1 MAVQLYQCTAW
12 RIARVYRTV
21 FVHVLTLQP
30 FVAPDNEVKAQQV
43 GHVTL
48 ETWCDPDREM
58 NYWEAWKTRSNH
70 HSNMHFLQ
78 KNLCQSKETILHGPA
93 ANVHKS
99 DLQPLLATPPTSCP
113 HQIWQICVSPQEGRK
128 RKEHHRKLKSALGN
142 QETELR
148 RAWNM
153 LVTVQEAAC
162 TSTVC
167 VHLHYTMHDKY
178 AHKFAAV
185 CDCVCVCV
193 YSKCRQ
199 SYIGSFAF
207 AVLINV
213 RLFCSRM
220 SSFRTEL
227 QPVRTAR
234 ESSARDVKL
243 KNRLVF
249 RQ

>member
-48 ETWCDPDREM
+48 ETWCDSDREM

-167 VHLHYTMHDKY
+167 VHLHYIMHDKY

-193 YSKCRQ
+193 CVLKMPSIVYRQ
-199 SYIGSFAF
+199 FC
-207 AVLINV
+207 
-213 RLFCSRM
+213 FCSADKC
-220 SSFRTEL
+220 STIL
-227 QPVRTAR
+227 LPH
-234 ESSARDVKL
+234 VKL
-243 KNRLVF
+243 
-249 RQ
+249 